1 MALISKEARF
11 FGLDLNA
18 VFHEMGNAWRGLDRS
33 WAFAW
38 LTPPVPVQLLRAD
51 GSTQTYLGDLP
62 LPTSTSASQGD
73 AARFRAVALPEDL
86 VLLKELMLPA
96 LSPAD
101 AANAL
106 ALELSVASPF
116 APSDLAW
123 GWSGTPAQA
132 DGMKVQAVMTSRKQV
147 EQHLLSL
154 NLQPQSVE
162 VWYLP
167 SGQVRPIVLQGFG
180 EQGRVLVAKR
190 QRLWGYLL
198 LALASVLVFTLAA
211 SPLLQLRMRAA
222 EAEDAYSVL
231 QKQAEPA
238 LKKRESLIA
247 AADRLN
253 GVQELLAARVDPLRV
268 MDLLTQLCPD
278 DTVLQ
283 SIQVQGAKV
292 SITGQ
297 TNNAAAL
304 MQKFSAEPSLKEVR
318 APAPATKPLG
328 ATKETFSIEFVLG
341 PPDKTTLNSTEA
353 RAVRNTAD
361 PAEGVSA
368 SPSPASTSVAASV
381 PAPVSS
387 TAVVT
392 AVPAP
397 AAQTRASVSPM
408 NPQNAAPPAAINS
421 PGQPAPVPPP
431 PTAAP
436 AVPPPVS
443 PHPAPNPPPGPQ
455 PAASGVGFG
464 GMAHP

>member
-18 VFHEMGNAWRGLDRS
+18 VFHEMGNAWRALDRS

-38 LTPPVPVQLLRAD
+38 LTPPVPVQLLKAD

-62 LPTSTSASQGD
+62 LPTPASAPQGD

-86 VLLKELMLPA
+86 VLLKKLMLPA
-96 LSPAD
+96 LSAAD

-106 ALELSVASPF
+106 ALELSIASPF
-116 APSDLAW
+116 PPSDLAW
-123 GWSGTPAQA
+123 GWSTVPAQA
-132 DGMKVQAVMTSRKQV
+132 DGMTVQAVMTSRKQV
-147 EQHLLSL
+147 EQHLLSR
-154 NLQPQSVE
+154 NLQPQNVE

-167 SGQVRPIVLQGFG
+167 SGQVCPIVLQGFG

-198 LALASVLVFTLAA
+198 LALASVLVVTLAA

-222 EAEDAYSVL
+222 EAEDAYTVL

-247 AADRLN
+247 VADRLN
-253 GVQELLAARVDPLRV
+253 GVQELLASRVDPLRV

-283 SIQVQGAKV
+283 TIQVQGSKV

-341 PPDKTTLNSTEA
+341 PPDKTTLNQSEA
-353 RAVRNTAD
+353 RPTPNATD
-361 PAEGVSA
+361 PAGGVSA
-368 SPSPASTSVAASV
+368 SSAQVPAAAAASV
-381 PAPVSS
+381 SS
-387 TAVVT
+387 TSAVA
-392 AVPAP
+392 AVPAIP
-397 AAQTRASVSPM
+397 APTRAAGSPM
-408 NPQNAAPPAAINS
+408 NSQNAATPAAINS
-421 PGQPAPVPPP
+421 PGQPAPVLSQPA
-431 PTAAP
+431 AAP

-443 PHPAPNPPPGPQ
+443 PRPAPNPPPGPQ

-464 GMAHP
+464 GMAHH